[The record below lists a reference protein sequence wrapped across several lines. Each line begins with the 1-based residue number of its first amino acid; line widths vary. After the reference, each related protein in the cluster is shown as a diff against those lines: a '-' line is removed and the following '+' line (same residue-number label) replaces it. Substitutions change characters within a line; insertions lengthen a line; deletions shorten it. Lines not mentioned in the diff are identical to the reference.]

1 MINLKIVCSSDELKV
16 TQARAKAAESKII
29 VQRRL
34 SFGQIQQFC
43 LLRGRMMASRANR
56 LRIYSCSSY
65 IAAIDLGI
73 PFGNHYVDHE
83 ST

>member
-34 SFGQIQQFC
+34 SFGQIQQSC
-43 LLRGRMMASRANR
+43 LLRGRMMASRGGFYTQLA
-56 LRIYSCSSY
+56 LQEC
-65 IAAIDLGI
+65 IAKLIGCVFILAPHILPLLI
-73 PFGNHYVDHE
+73 
-83 ST
+83 